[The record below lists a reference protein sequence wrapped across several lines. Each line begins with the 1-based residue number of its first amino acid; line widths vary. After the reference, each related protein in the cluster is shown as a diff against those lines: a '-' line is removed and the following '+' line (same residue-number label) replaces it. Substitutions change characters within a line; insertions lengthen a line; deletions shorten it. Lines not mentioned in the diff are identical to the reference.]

1 MLQERLNIPNLD
13 HTDKNEPQDH
23 KIWLHAMMYRGRTE
37 RITTVVTVTPALA
50 TAMLELNQGNRPI
63 GMNRVKRHVDR
74 LKGGTFILTHQGIS
88 FAQDGTLNDGQHR
101 LTAIVECGVAAP
113 MQVTFGASRDE
124 FLVVDKGERRT
135 AGDDLTILKMSYGTL
150 RAAVAQ
156 RLYAIE
162 YAEIGSIDT
171 EAVTKYAVA
180 IACDKMD
187 DALTTGNSM
196 KKITQPTA
204 AALAH
209 YWIASR
215 SKQSE
220 AKQKEFWHSLLTG
233 ENISGVCLRL
243 REWLRDVRP
252 EQINYAHRN
261 VVIAAVIIMGWND
274 YAKRNVKS
282 LRHTSW
288 AHMIKLPDP
297 V

>member
-1 MLQERLNIPNLD
+1 MLQKRLNIPAPD
-13 HTDKNEPQDH
+13 GTDKAEPQDH

-37 RITTVVTVTPALA
+37 RITTVVTITPEMAA
-50 TAMLELNQGNRPI
+50 AMLELNEGNRPL
-63 GMNRVKRHVDR
+63 GPNRVKRHIDR

-101 LTAIVECGVAAP
+101 LTAIAECGIGAQ

-135 AGDDLTILKMSYGTL
+135 AGDDLSILKMSYGTL
-150 RAAVAQ
+150 RASVAQ

-162 YAEIGSIDT
+162 HGEIGSIDAET
-171 EAVTKYAVA
+171 VTRYAQS
-180 IACDKMD
+180 IASEKMD
-187 DALTTGNSM
+187 AALTTGNTM

-220 AKQKEFWHSLLTG
+220 ARQRDFWQSLITG

-243 REWLRDVRP
+243 REWLRDVKP
-252 EQINYAHRN
+252 EQINYSHRN

-282 LRHTSW
+282 LRQTSW
-288 AHMIKLPDP
+288 PHFIKLPEP
-297 V
+297 I